1 MFIEGSSR
9 VDDTLLLDEEMETLI
24 ETLNP
29 CYSAVMLVI
38 WVPFVYNRYWAYLIT
53 TDMFY
58 LNCFKGH
65 FPVKS
70 GMMTMETT
78 VKGYV
83 ELKRS
88 KTADLEDLK
97 ELQAISDEV
106 E

>member
-1 MFIEGSSR
+1 
-9 VDDTLLLDEEMETLI
+9 
-24 ETLNP
+24 
-29 CYSAVMLVI
+29 
-38 WVPFVYNRYWAYLIT
+38 
-53 TDMFY
+53 
-58 LNCFKGH
+58 
-65 FPVKS
+65 
-70 GMMTMETT
+70 METT